1 MIAFILIKI
10 KSYLSMTFSSSTAG
24 AIILILLS
32 YAILTNAAYAQIFP
46 HNQVNPGA
54 SPTPSP
60 PSTSQQQQQQ
70 QASQPKLHLVKNY
83 FAC

>member
-10 KSYLSMTFSSSTAG
+10 KSYLSMTFSSSAAV

-46 HNQVNPGA
+46 DNQVNPA
-54 SPTPSP
+54 ATPTPSP
-60 PSTSQQQQQQ
+60 QSTSQQQQR
-70 QASQPKLHLVKNY
+70 AVSPSY
-83 FAC
+83 I